1 MQTMLEKS
9 ANCLQQWLISISTK
23 LVMNWAVEFPGGE
36 EMADWLVEA
45 DVRDLF
51 FLSTHHNNMIC
62 GRRNEVE
69 LVLTVH

>member
-1 MQTMLEKS
+1 M
-9 ANCLQQWLISISTK
+9 
-23 LVMNWAVEFPGGE
+23 EFPGGE
-36 EMADWLVEA
+36 ELADWLVEA

-51 FLSTHHNNMIC
+51 FLSTHHNNMIG